1 MFHFLLGDSGRR
13 PLGCGRLCNGGTTI
27 TKVGRGKNIYDDELL
42 LNAWSTHDG
51 EVLFEIY
58 ADVTRAVC

>member
-1 MFHFLLGDSGRR
+1 MAVYV
-13 PLGCGRLCNGGTTI
+13 T
-27 TKVGRGKNIYDDELL
+27 VGRQLPKWDEEKNIYDDELL

-58 ADVTRAVC
+58 ADVTCAVC